1 MTTGT
6 PTIFIVG
13 NSRSGTTMML
23 RIMGNHPL
31 VHPINEPHFFG
42 TLWSP
47 TDNGKVPSREEAA
60 ALLSRMITRQRE
72 GFFAKVAPGRYD
84 DEVARMLDGLR
95 TDLDRVGL
103 FKAFMAHEC
112 ALHGKTIAC
121 EKTPQ
126 DIFYIRE
133 ILDHFPGAKVVVM
146 QRDPR
151 AVMLS
156 QKRKWMR
163 RGLGNHGMPDK
174 EVRRLRMNYH
184 PYTIAS
190 LWNSSARAADRFRND
205 PNVIP
210 VRFEDLTADPTG
222 TLMRVCAAIGIP
234 YDGHMQK
241 VPHAGSSSA
250 KDDLEQL
257 GVRNDRTGL
266 WRDDLEDVEIAICQ
280 RTCAPFMKELGYEQ
294 VQVDPTVI
302 NLLSLWVKFPF
313 KLVGAFAM
321 NLSRMRNIVDTLQRR
336 IARA

>member
-1 MTTGT
+1 MKSL

-23 RIMGNHPL
+23 RIMGNHPS

-47 TDNGKVPSREEAA
+47 SDKGNIPSREEAA
-60 ALLSRMITRQRE
+60 ALLSRMITRQRD
-72 GFFAKVAPGRYD
+72 GFFAKVVPGKF
-84 DEVARMLDGLR
+84 DEEVSHMLDGLNPN
-95 TDLDRVGL
+95 LDRIGL

-112 ALHGKTIAC
+112 ELHDKTIPC

-133 ILDHFPGAKVVVM
+133 ILEQFPGAKVVVM

-163 RGLGNHGMPDK
+163 QGLGNQGMPDK

-190 LWNSSARAADRFRND
+190 LWNSSARAAERFKDD
-205 PNVIP
+205 PNVVQ
-210 VRFEDLTADPTG
+210 VRFEDLTTDPQG
-222 TLMRVCAAIGIP
+222 TLMQLCQSIGIP
-234 YDGHMQK
+234 FDERMLE

-250 KDDLEQL
+250 KDDLSRL
-257 GVRNDRTGL
+257 GVRKDRTDL
-266 WRDDLEDVEIAICQ
+266 WRRDLEDVEIAICQ
-280 RTCAPFMKELGYEQ
+280 RTCAMHMKQLGYEQ
-294 VQVDPTVI
+294 VKVHPTAIKV
-302 NLLSLWVKFPF
+302 LAMWVKFPF
-313 KLVGAFAM
+313 KLAGAFAM